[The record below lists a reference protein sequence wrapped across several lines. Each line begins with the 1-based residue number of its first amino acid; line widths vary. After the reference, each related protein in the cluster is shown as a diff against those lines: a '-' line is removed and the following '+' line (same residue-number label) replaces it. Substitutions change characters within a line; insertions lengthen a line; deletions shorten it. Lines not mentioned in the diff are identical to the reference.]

1 MLKDHPM
8 SAPAPRTP
16 MPRSPRKPKG
26 QGAERREEI
35 LDAAQSLFA
44 QKGVHAVSTRQI
56 AEVAGISQP
65 ALYAYFATKDEIA
78 AELCV
83 RAFAILG
90 ERMGGARVGYTPTP
104 ENFERCLR
112 VYIDFG
118 LDHPDAY
125 RVAFMLEK
133 SVDGSFLEKTGQK
146 PMEAGKAVF
155 AVFVEMV
162 GELHAKGQMAGDD
175 VMAATQSL
183 WAGLHGLVSLL
194 IARPEFPWIDR
205 EPLIAAHVAMLRR
218 GALK

>member
-1 MLKDHPM
+1 
-8 SAPAPRTP
+8 
-16 MPRSPRKPKG
+16 
-26 QGAERREEI
+26 
-35 LDAAQSLFA
+35 
-44 QKGVHAVSTRQI
+44 
-56 AEVAGISQP
+56 SQP
-65 ALYAYFATKDEIA
+65 ALYAYFATKDDIA

-90 ERMGGARVGYTPTP
+90 ERMEAARVDYVPTA

-133 SVDGSFLEKTGQK
+133 SVDGSFLEKTGGR
-146 PMEAGKAVF
+146 PMIAGKEVF
-155 AVFVEMV
+155 AVFAQMV
-162 GELHAKGQMAGDD
+162 GEFHARGETVSDD
-175 VMAATQSL
+175 PEAATQSL

-194 IARPEFPWIDR
+194 IARSEFPWVER
-205 EPLIAAHVAMLRR
+205 EQLIATHVAMLRK

>member
-1 MLKDHPM
+1 MQ
-8 SAPAPRTP
+8 T
-16 MPRSPRKPKG
+16 RSPRKPKG

-56 AEVAGISQP
+56 AEIAGISQP
-65 ALYAYFATKDEIA
+65 ALYAYFATKDDIA

-90 ERMGGARVGYTPTP
+90 QKMSAARVDYTPTP

-118 LDHPDAY
+118 LEHPDAY

-133 SVDGSFLEKTGQK
+133 SVDGSFLEKTGGR
-146 PMEAGKAVF
+146 PMIAGKEVF
-155 AVFVEMV
+155 QVFVEMV
-162 GELHAKGQMAGDD
+162 GELHAGGLMAGDD

-194 IARPEFPWIDR
+194 IARPEFPWVDR
-205 EPLIAAHVAMLRR
+205 EPLIATHVAMLRR

>member
-1 MLKDHPM
+1 MKSPQI
-8 SAPAPRTP
+8 
-16 MPRSPRKPKG
+16 RSPRKAKG
-26 QGAERREEI
+26 HGAERREEI
-35 LDAAQSLFA
+35 LDAAQGLFA

-56 AEVAGISQP
+56 AEIAGISQP
-65 ALYAYFATKDEIA
+65 ALYAYFTTKDEIA

-90 ERMGGARVGYTPTP
+90 RRMAEARVNYTPTT
-104 ENFERCLR
+104 ENFDRCLR

-133 SVDGSFLEKTGQK
+133 SVDGSFLEKTGGK
-146 PMEAGKAVF
+146 PMAAGQEVF
-155 AVFVEMV
+155 QVFVEMV
-162 GELHAKGQMAGDD
+162 GELHASGLMAGDD

-194 IARPEFPWIDR
+194 IARPEFPWIER
-205 EPLIAAHVAMLRR
+205 ETLIATHVAMLRR

>member
-1 MLKDHPM
+1 MK
-8 SAPAPRTP
+8 T
-16 MPRSPRKPKG
+16 RSPRKPKG

-56 AEVAGISQP
+56 AEIAGISQP
-65 ALYAYFATKDEIA
+65 ALYAYFATKDDIA

-90 ERMGGARVGYTPTP
+90 QKMAQARVDYSPTP
-104 ENFERCLR
+104 ESFERCLR

-118 LDHPDAY
+118 LEHPDAY

-133 SVDGSFLEKTGQK
+133 SVDGSFLEKTGGR
-146 PMEAGKAVF
+146 PMTAGKEVF
-155 AVFVEMV
+155 HVFVEMV
-162 GELHAKGQMAGDD
+162 GELHARGQMAGDD
-175 VMAATQSL
+175 VMAATQAL

-194 IARPEFPWIDR
+194 IARPEFPWVDR
-205 EPLIAAHVAMLRR
+205 EPLIATHVAMLRR

>member
-1 MLKDHPM
+1 MK
-8 SAPAPRTP
+8 T
-16 MPRSPRKPKG
+16 RSPRKPKG

-65 ALYAYFATKDEIA
+65 ALYAYFETKDDIA

-90 ERMGGARVGYTPTP
+90 QRMAEARVDYVPTP
-104 ENFERCLR
+104 ANFERCLR

-133 SVDGSFLEKTGQK
+133 SVDGSFLEKTGGK
-146 PMEAGKAVF
+146 PMAAGKQVFQVF
-155 AVFVEMV
+155 AEMV
-162 GELHAKGQMAGDD
+162 AEFHARGETASDD
-175 VMAATQSL
+175 AMAAAQVL
-183 WAGLHGLVSLL
+183 WAGLHGLVALL
-194 IARPEFPWIDR
+194 IARPEFPWVDR
-205 EPLIAAHVAMLRR
+205 ETLITTHVAMLAK

>member
-1 MLKDHPM
+1 MTTLK
-8 SAPAPRTP
+8 T
-16 MPRSPRKPKG
+16 RSPRKPKG

-35 LDAAQSLFA
+35 LDAAQTLFA

-56 AEVAGISQP
+56 AEIAGISQP
-65 ALYAYFATKDEIA
+65 ALYAYFTTKDDIA

-90 ERMGGARVGYTPTP
+90 QRMAEARVDYTPSP

-133 SVDGSFLEKTGQK
+133 SVDGSCLEKTGGK
-146 PMEAGKAVF
+146 PMSAGKEVF

-162 GELHAKGQMAGDD
+162 SELHAKGLTAEDD
-175 VMAATQSL
+175 VMSATQSL
-183 WAGLHGLVSLL
+183 LAGLHGLVSLL
-194 IARPEFPWIDR
+194 IARPEFPWVDR
-205 EPLIAAHVAMLRR
+205 EQLITTHVAMLVR

>member
-1 MLKDHPM
+1 
-8 SAPAPRTP
+8 

-162 GELHAKGQMAGDD
+162 GELHAQGQMAGDD

>member
-1 MLKDHPM
+1 MIPK
-8 SAPAPRTP
+8 T
-16 MPRSPRKPKG
+16 RSPRKPKG

-35 LDAAQSLFA
+35 LDAALTLFG

-56 AEVAGISQP
+56 AELAGISQP

-90 ERMGGARVGYTPTP
+90 QRMAQARVDFTPTAAC
-104 ENFERCLR
+104 FDRCLR
-112 VYIDFG
+112 VYIQFG

-133 SVDGSFLEKTGQK
+133 AADGSFLEKTGGR

-155 AVFVEMV
+155 ATFVEVV
-162 GELHAKGQMAGDD
+162 GELHAAGLVAGDD
-175 VMAATQSL
+175 VEAVTQAL

-194 IARPEFPWIDR
+194 IARPEFPWVDR
-205 EPLIAAHVAMLRR
+205 ETLIATHVAMLRR

>member
-1 MLKDHPM
+1 MQ
-8 SAPAPRTP
+8 T
-16 MPRSPRKPKG
+16 RSPRKPKG

-56 AEVAGISQP
+56 AAIAGISQP
-65 ALYAYFATKDEIA
+65 ALYAYFATKDDIA

-90 ERMGGARVGYTPTP
+90 QRMARARVDYTPTA

-133 SVDGSFLEKTGQK
+133 SVDGSFLEKTGGK
-146 PMEAGKAVF
+146 PMAAGKEVF
-155 AVFVEMV
+155 HVFVEMV
-162 GELHAKGQMAGDD
+162 GELHAGGLMAGDD

-194 IARPEFPWIDR
+194 IARPEFPWVDR
-205 EPLIAAHVAMLRR
+205 GPLIATHVAMLRR

>member
-1 MLKDHPM
+1 MKSPQ
-8 SAPAPRTP
+8 T
-16 MPRSPRKPKG
+16 RSPRKPKG

-56 AEVAGISQP
+56 AEIAGISQP
-65 ALYAYFATKDEIA
+65 ALYAYFTTKDDIA

-83 RAFAILG
+83 RAFAILSA
-90 ERMGGARVGYTPTP
+90 RMEAARVDYTPTA
-104 ENFERCLR
+104 ESFERCLR

-133 SVDGSFLEKTGQK
+133 SVDGSFLEKTGGK
-146 PMEAGKAVF
+146 PMAAGKEVF
-155 AVFVEMV
+155 HVFVEMV
-162 GELHAKGQMAGDD
+162 GEMHAEGHMAGDD

-205 EPLIAAHVAMLRR
+205 EQLIATHVAMLRR

>member
-1 MLKDHPM
+1 MK
-8 SAPAPRTP
+8 T
-16 MPRSPRKPKG
+16 RSPRKPKG

-35 LDAAQSLFA
+35 LDAAQTLFG

-56 AEVAGISQP
+56 AELAGISQP
-65 ALYAYFATKDEIA
+65 ALYAYFATKDDIA

-90 ERMGGARVGYTPTP
+90 QRMAAARVDYTPTP

-133 SVDGSFLEKTGQK
+133 SVDGAFLEKTGGR
-146 PMEAGKAVF
+146 PMLAGKQVF
-155 AVFVEMV
+155 HVFVEMV
-162 GELHAKGQMAGDD
+162 GEP
-175 VMAATQSL
+175 
-183 WAGLHGLVSLL
+183 
-194 IARPEFPWIDR
+194 ARPRPDGRRRRHGRDSSALGGPPWPGLAADR
-205 EPLIAAHVAMLRR
+205 PTGVPVGRARGPDRDARGHAAPGSAQVR

>member
-8 SAPAPRTP
+8 SAPPPRTP
-16 MPRSPRKPKG
+16 QPRSPRKPKG
-26 QGAERREEI
+26 HGAERREEI

-83 RAFAILG
+83 RAFAILT
-90 ERMGGARVGYTPTP
+90 ARIDATASGLPATP
-104 ENFERCLR
+104 ESLERCLR
-112 VYIDFG
+112 VYIAFG
-118 LDHPDAY
+118 LENPDAY

-133 SVDGSFLEKTGQK
+133 SVDGSFLKSAGDR
-146 PMEAGKAVF
+146 PMHAGLEAFQRFLA
-155 AVFVEMV
+155 MV
-162 GELHAKGQMAGDD
+162 AKLHALGLTASDD
-175 VMAATQSL
+175 PVAATQTL

-205 EPLIAAHVAMLRR
+205 ESLIATHVAMLRR

>member
-1 MLKDHPM
+1 MKSPKI
-8 SAPAPRTP
+8 
-16 MPRSPRKPKG
+16 RSPRKPKG
-26 QGAERREEI
+26 HGGERREEI
-35 LDAAQSLFA
+35 LDAALTLFS
-44 QKGVHAVSTRQI
+44 QKGVQAVSTRQI
-56 AEVAGISQP
+56 AEIAGISQP
-65 ALYAYFATKDEIA
+65 ALYAYFATKDDIA

-90 ERMGGARVGYTPTP
+90 RRMEEARVGYVPTA

-133 SVDGSFLEKTGQK
+133 SVDGSFLEKTGGR
-146 PMEAGKAVF
+146 PMIAGKEVF
-155 AVFVEMV
+155 AVFAQMVVEFHAR
-162 GELHAKGQMAGDD
+162 GETVSDD
-175 VMAATQSL
+175 PETAAQSL

-194 IARPEFPWIDR
+194 IARPEFPWVDR
-205 EPLIAAHVAMLRR
+205 EQLIATHVAMLRK

>member
-1 MLKDHPM
+1 MKSPK
-8 SAPAPRTP
+8 T
-16 MPRSPRKPKG
+16 RSPRKPKG
-26 QGAERREEI
+26 HGGERREEI
-35 LDAAQSLFA
+35 LDAALTLFS
-44 QKGVHAVSTRQI
+44 QKGVQAVSTRQI
-56 AEVAGISQP
+56 AEIAGISQP
-65 ALYAYFATKDEIA
+65 ALYAYFATKDDIA

-90 ERMGGARVGYTPTP
+90 RRMEEARVDYVPTA

-133 SVDGSFLEKTGQK
+133 SVDGSFLEKTGGR
-146 PMEAGKAVF
+146 PMIAGTEVF
-155 AVFVEMV
+155 AVFAQMV
-162 GELHAKGQMAGDD
+162 AEFHARGETVSDD
-175 VMAATQSL
+175 PEAAAQSL

-194 IARPEFPWIDR
+194 IARPEFPWVDR
-205 EPLIAAHVAMLRR
+205 EQLIAIHVAMLRK

>member
-1 MLKDHPM
+1 MKSPQ
-8 SAPAPRTP
+8 T
-16 MPRSPRKPKG
+16 RSPRKPKG

-56 AEVAGISQP
+56 AEIAGISQP
-65 ALYAYFATKDEIA
+65 ALYAYFTTKDDIA

-90 ERMGGARVGYTPTP
+90 QRMADARVGYTPTT
-104 ENFERCLR
+104 ENFDRCLR

-133 SVDGSFLEKTGQK
+133 SVDGSFLEKTGGK
-146 PMEAGKAVF
+146 PMAAGKEVF
-155 AVFVEMV
+155 QVFVEMV
-162 GELHAKGQMAGDD
+162 GELHAGGLMAGDD

-194 IARPEFPWIDR
+194 IARPEFPWIER
-205 EPLIAAHVAMLRR
+205 ETLIATHVAMLRR

>member
-1 MLKDHPM
+1 MK
-8 SAPAPRTP
+8 T
-16 MPRSPRKPKG
+16 RSPRKPKG

-35 LDAAQSLFA
+35 LDAAQALFG

-56 AEVAGISQP
+56 AELAGISQP

-83 RAFAILG
+83 RAFAILT
-90 ERMGGARVGYTPTP
+90 ARIDATASGLPPTA
-104 ENFERCLR
+104 ESLERCLR

-118 LDHPDAY
+118 LENPDAY

-133 SVDGSFLEKTGQK
+133 SVDGSFLQK
-146 PMEAGKAVF
+146 AGDRPMRAGLDAF
-155 AVFVEMV
+155 QRFLAMV
-162 GELHAKGQMAGDD
+162 SKLHAGGLTTSDD
-175 VMAATQSL
+175 PLVATQVL

-194 IARPEFPWIDR
+194 IARPEFPWVDR
-205 EPLIAAHVAMLRR
+205 EALIATHVAMLRR

>member
-1 MLKDHPM
+1 MKSPK
-8 SAPAPRTP
+8 T
-16 MPRSPRKPKG
+16 RSPRKPKG
-26 QGAERREEI
+26 HGGERREEI
-35 LDAAQSLFA
+35 LDAALTLFS
-44 QKGVHAVSTRQI
+44 QKGVQAVSTRQI
-56 AEVAGISQP
+56 AEIAGISQP
-65 ALYAYFATKDEIA
+65 ALYAYFATKDDIA

-90 ERMGGARVGYTPTP
+90 ERMEAARVDYVPTA

-133 SVDGSFLEKTGQK
+133 SVDGSFLEKTGGR
-146 PMEAGKAVF
+146 PMIAGKEVF
-155 AVFVEMV
+155 AVFAQMV
-162 GELHAKGQMAGDD
+162 GEFHARGETVSDD
-175 VMAATQSL
+175 PEAATQSL

-194 IARPEFPWIDR
+194 IARSEFPWVER
-205 EPLIAAHVAMLRR
+205 EQLIATHVAMLRK

>member
-1 MLKDHPM
+1 MKSPQI
-8 SAPAPRTP
+8 
-16 MPRSPRKPKG
+16 RSPRKAKG
-26 QGAERREEI
+26 HGAERREEI
-35 LDAAQSLFA
+35 LDAAQGLIA
-44 QKGVHAVSTRQI
+44 QKGVNAVSTRQI
-56 AEVAGISQP
+56 AEIAGISQP
-65 ALYAYFATKDEIA
+65 ALYAYFTTKDDIA

-90 ERMGGARVGYTPTP
+90 QRMAEARVNYTPTT
-104 ENFERCLR
+104 ENFDRCLR

-133 SVDGSFLEKTGQK
+133 SVDGSFLEKTGGK
-146 PMEAGKAVF
+146 PMAAGQEVF
-155 AVFVEMV
+155 QVFVEMV
-162 GELHAKGQMAGDD
+162 GELHARGLMAGDD

-194 IARPEFPWIDR
+194 IARPEFPWIER
-205 EPLIAAHVAMLRR
+205 ETLIATHVAMLRR

>member
-1 MLKDHPM
+1 MKI
-8 SAPAPRTP
+8 
-16 MPRSPRKPKG
+16 RSPRKPKG

-56 AEVAGISQP
+56 AEIAGISQP
-65 ALYAYFATKDEIA
+65 ALYAYFATKDDIA

-90 ERMGGARVGYTPTP
+90 QRMAEARVDYTPTP
-104 ENFERCLR
+104 KNFERCLR

-133 SVDGSFLEKTGQK
+133 SVDGPLSKEKNGLEKTGGK
-146 PMEAGKAVF
+146 PMAAGKAVF

-162 GELHAKGQMAGDD
+162 AEFHARGETVSNDA
-175 VMAATQSL
+175 MAASQVL
-183 WAGLHGLVSLL
+183 WAGLHGLVALL

-205 EPLIAAHVAMLRR
+205 EQLIATHVAMLTR

>member
-1 MLKDHPM
+1 M
-8 SAPAPRTP
+8 RTP
-16 MPRSPRKPKG
+16 KTRSPRKPKG

-56 AEVAGISQP
+56 AEIAGISQP
-65 ALYAYFATKDEIA
+65 ALYAYFATKDDIA

-90 ERMGGARVGYTPTP
+90 QRMADARVDYTPTP
-104 ENFERCLR
+104 EAFERCLR

-133 SVDGSFLEKTGQK
+133 SVDGSFLEKTGDR
-146 PMEAGKAVF
+146 PMIAGKQVF
-155 AVFVEMV
+155 HVFVEMV
-162 GELHAKGQMAGDD
+162 GELHARGQMAGDD
-175 VMAATQSL
+175 VMAATQAL

-194 IARPEFPWIDR
+194 IARPEFPWVER
-205 EPLIAAHVAMLRR
+205 EQLIATHVAMLRR

>member
-1 MLKDHPM
+1 MT
-8 SAPAPRTP
+8 APKT
-16 MPRSPRKPKG
+16 RSPRKRKG

-56 AEVAGISQP
+56 AEIAGISQP
-65 ALYAYFATKDEIA
+65 ALYAYFATKDDIA

-90 ERMGGARVGYTPTP
+90 QRMDRARADYRPTA

-133 SVDGSFLEKTGQK
+133 SVDGSFLEKTGGK

-162 GELHAKGQMAGDD
+162 GEFHARGETVSDD
-175 VMAATQSL
+175 PMAAAQVL

-194 IARPEFPWIDR
+194 IARPEFPWVER
-205 EPLIAAHVAMLRR
+205 ERLIATHVAMLRR
-218 GALK
+218 GALN